1 MTCRFEK
8 RIYIPL
14 PEVGARK
21 VMLGI
26 HLGDTP
32 NELSDANFTAIA
44 EKTEGY
50 DSTREQLDK
59 GSDSEMTALILL
71 YSQLLR
77 LRHFGDCARCLDGAS
92 SKVPTSAVLCSGKN
106 DSD

>member
-50 DSTREQLDK
+50 DSTVLRFDGEGNLRFDFASSVTPAAPAQIFRCL
-59 GSDSEMTALILL
+59 SEMRSWNLSESANKR
-71 YSQLLR
+71 SFLLR
-77 LRHFGDCARCLDGAS
+77 
-92 SKVPTSAVLCSGKN
+92 
-106 DSD
+106 